1 MSDDDSSV
9 DAASVGLS
17 VPRTVP
23 PMDIDSDTDSVPY
36 RTPGAGSR
44 STTSDIIEHYA
55 RPLHPHRPQGGTIMI
70 VDDEEI
76 FIPDEDEAPD
86 AGPTIINDPNVARDR
101 EIALSLNNVQA
112 VSADEC
118 LQRVLEI
125 FPDIS
130 HDYVTN
136 LYNEFDREGDYETLP
151 GSARLDNIIE
161 QLVSTTSYPKQEK
174 GKKRKRGDSIE
185 EDPSKEWA
193 REDRMPVPT
202 YLKGSMQAM
211 LKAEFPD
218 IPVQY
223 VNEIEPSI
231 CDMSS

>member
-1 MSDDDSSV
+1 MEHRRTTEVIDLVSDDDSGV
-9 DAASVGLS
+9 DAAPA
-17 VPRTVP
+17 PRTVP
-23 PMDIDSDTDSVPY
+23 RMDIDSDTDSVPY
-36 RTPGAGSR
+36 RTPGAGSG
-44 STTSDIIEHYA
+44 SMTSDIIEHYA
-55 RPLHPHRPQGGTIMI
+55 RPVYPSRPQGGTIMV

-76 FIPDEDEAPD
+76 FIPDEDEPPD
-86 AGPTIINDPNVARDR
+86 AGQDIVNDPNLARDR
-101 EIALSLNNVQA
+101 EIALSLDHAQA
-112 VSADEC
+112 VTADEC

-130 HDYVTN
+130 HDYVYN
-136 LYNEFDREGDYETLP
+136 LYNDFDHEGDYETLP

-161 QLVSTTSYPKQEK
+161 QLVSATSYPKQEK

-193 REDRMPVPT
+193 REDRVPVPH

-223 VNEIEPSI
+223 VDLD
-231 CDMSS
+231 C